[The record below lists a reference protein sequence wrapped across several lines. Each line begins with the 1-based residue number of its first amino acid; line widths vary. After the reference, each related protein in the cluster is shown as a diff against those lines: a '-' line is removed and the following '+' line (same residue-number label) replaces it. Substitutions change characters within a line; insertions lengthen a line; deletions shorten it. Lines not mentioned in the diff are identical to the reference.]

1 MTEGTPGD
9 SPRYV
14 RWRTVPHARMQH
26 CAGMNPTPLHG
37 LFVIIAALAATP
49 TAGAGPL
56 FIGGTFSGIASVR
69 QLPLNFTPP
78 HPMSYYEGATVTG
91 SFEVFAPNPQPV
103 SFSDSS
109 FYNLGGWLSL
119 SYTVS
124 GETFTYLKES
134 TRPPGSPS
142 ILILSPS
149 GAGHALQSVFF
160 ATDWTTRYDGA
171 SIELSGMPGS
181 LFEGIDVATLH
192 FDPSQPLSMHTG
204 MSSSAAEMR
213 MDVDVRQF
221 TVRSLNA
228 VPEPAPAAL
237 LVLGLAL
244 LCASRWRVSRTGNP
258 ESKAPLQPLPAA
270 AQSHA
275 DRGA

>member
-49 TAGAGPL
+49 TAGASPL

-78 HPMSYYEGATVTG
+78 RPMSYYEGATVTG

-124 GETFTYLKES
+124 GDTSIPSNRLPGMPLSSIEAPSYLFV
-134 TRPPGSPS
+134 
-142 ILILSPS
+142 
-149 GAGHALQSVFF
+149 QSV
-160 ATDWTTRYDGA
+160 AKKTDCGA
-171 SIELSGMPGS
+171 W
-181 LFEGIDVATLH
+181 
-192 FDPSQPLSMHTG
+192 
-204 MSSSAAEMR
+204 
-213 MDVDVRQF
+213 
-221 TVRSLNA
+221 
-228 VPEPAPAAL
+228 PAPEGDRIRM
-237 LVLGLAL
+237 LGLPGG
-244 LCASRWRVSRTGNP
+244 CG
-258 ESKAPLQPLPAA
+258 ESLK
-270 AQSHA
+270 
-275 DRGA
+275 